1 MDNERL
7 VRVEES
13 TKQAHKRIDT
23 LNHELENTENKIENI
38 YELTMS
44 VREIA
49 TEMKA
54 MREDMAKIDNRVHAI
69 EEKPTKRYDSIIST
83 IIGCI
88 VTGIVTYFLVK
99 MGVK

>member
-13 TKQAHKRIDT
+13 VKQAHKRLDT
-23 LNHELENTENKIENI
+23 LSHSLENTDNKIENI
-38 YELTMS
+38 YELTIS
-44 VREIA
+44 VKEIA

-54 MREDMAKIDNRVHAI
+54 MREDVAKIDNRVHTI

>member
-13 TKQAHKRIDT
+13 SKQAHKRIDT
-23 LNHELENTENKIENI
+23 LEHNIENTGNKIENI
-38 YELTMS
+38 YELTIS
-44 VREIA
+44 VKEIA

-69 EEKPTKRYDSIIST
+69 EDKPSKRYDTIVGQVISLIISA
-83 IIGCI
+83 I
-88 VTGIVTYFLVK
+88 VGFFLAK
-99 MGVK
+99 FGM

>member
-23 LNHELENTENKIENI
+23 LEHNLENTDNKIENI
-38 YELTMS
+38 YELTIS
-44 VREIA
+44 VKEIA

-54 MREDMAKIDNRVHAI
+54 MREDMTKIDDRVKSI
-69 EEKPTKRYDSIIST
+69 EEKPAKRYDAIVGQVISII
-83 IIGCI
+83 
-88 VTGIVTYFLVK
+88 VAGIVGFFLAK
-99 MGVK
+99 FGI

>member
-7 VRVEES
+7 VRVEEN

-23 LNHELENTENKIENI
+23 LEHKQEATDNKIENI
-38 YELTMS
+38 YELTIS
-44 VREIA
+44 VKEIA

-69 EEKPTKRYDSIIST
+69 EEKPAKRYDAVVGQIISIIVA
-83 IIGCI
+83 G
-88 VTGIVTYFLVK
+88 VVGFFLAK
-99 MGVK
+99 FGL